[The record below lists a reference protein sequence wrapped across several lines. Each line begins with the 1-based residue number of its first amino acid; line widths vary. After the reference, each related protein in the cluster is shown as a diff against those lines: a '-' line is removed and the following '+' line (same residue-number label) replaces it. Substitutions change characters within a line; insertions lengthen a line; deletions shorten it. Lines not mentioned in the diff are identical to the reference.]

1 MCESHLSCKHMKFSI
16 IVAAYNVEAYILR
29 CLNSLKP
36 LSPNLFELIIVNDG
50 STDKTLFII
59 KDFLLTQNIKNAKVI
74 EKENGGLSSAR
85 NAGLEAASGDYVIF
99 VDGDDYILHEELSK
113 ICSSINIEFDVI
125 ICPPRVE
132 YQALENLKSNDGV
145 CFSLPFSGPKPIRDL
160 DLFSVS
166 TVAWSKIYRLSLIRD
181 KKITFPEGIL
191 YEDNYWYWLFMKE
204 ANLAFFSTGTFYT
217 YVRRQGSIMDKTF
230 SKKEGYSIQR
240 VFLLNKLLEDC
251 KKLSKTERQRLTRDY
266 LYAAEQD
273 CPQIE
278 KFKLFYV
285 MQETLRH
292 VPSEDLTGYLKD
304 VKTCNFK
311 ITRNSDEE
319 SGDCKELVKKS
330 LSVHPSNKQQKF
342 HFFLP
347 RRVKDKLLRRLTK
360 FLRSKNAI

>member
-145 CFSLPFSGPKPIRDL
+145 CFSLPFSGPKPIR
-160 DLFSVS
+160 
-166 TVAWSKIYRLSLIRD
+166 
-181 KKITFPEGIL
+181 
-191 YEDNYWYWLFMKE
+191 E
-204 ANLAFFSTGTFYT
+204 ALQNT
-217 YVRRQGSIMDKTF
+217 
-230 SKKEGYSIQR
+230 
-240 VFLLNKLLEDC
+240 
-251 KKLSKTERQRLTRDY
+251 
-266 LYAAEQD
+266 
-273 CPQIE
+273 
-278 KFKLFYV
+278 
-285 MQETLRH
+285 
-292 VPSEDLTGYLKD
+292 
-304 VKTCNFK
+304 
-311 ITRNSDEE
+311 
-319 SGDCKELVKKS
+319 
-330 LSVHPSNKQQKF
+330 
-342 HFFLP
+342 
-347 RRVKDKLLRRLTK
+347 
-360 FLRSKNAI
+360 